1 MLDLP
6 LIGKARLSDHLDPE
20 LMFTF
25 FAAFSRF
32 EYALKA
38 AGFGKEKSDA
48 AEPDWDRFAK
58 TIAPAFRERVAADD
72 DLKVAVEQ
80 FVTDPPKKQRG
91 DLAWTSVEH
100 QGEASG
106 LVNLLLLV
114 RRVRN
119 NLFHGGKAQR
129 QGKDGD
135 RDSQLVRNALVV
147 LDRALACHDR
157 VRERFVE
164 A

>member
-1 MLDLP
+1 MRDLP
-6 LIGKARLSDHLDPE
+6 LIGEAHLGDHLDHE

-38 AGFGKEKSDA
+38 AGLRREKNGA

-58 TIAPAFRERVAADD
+58 EIVEAFGERVAVDD
-72 DLKVAVEQ
+72 FLKSAVEAL
-80 FVTDPPKKQRG
+80 VSNPPRKQR
-91 DLAWTSVEH
+91 DNLSWAIVEH
-100 QGEASG
+100 QGDAFG
-106 LVNLLLLV
+106 AANVLLIV

-119 NLFHGGKAQR
+119 NLFHGGKAMR
-129 QGKDGD
+129 QGADGA
-135 RDSQLVRNALVV
+135 RDDQLVKNALVV
-147 LDRALACHDR
+147 LDRALVCHDL

-164 A
+164 V